1 MTTGLTDW
9 LRDRTDAELGALL
22 AARPDLA
29 VPPPGDLSV
38 LATRAAIR
46 PSVLRAME
54 DLDAFTL
61 QVVDALI
68 LLPTPTD
75 LAQLAAYTGFDSDRL
90 HEVLVRLRALAL
102 AYGPD
107 AEVRIVGTLREPGYH
122 AGLGRP
128 VGELLPMYRD
138 EQLAPILA
146 ALGLPPARHDDAV
159 ADITRYFKNHLDR
172 LLKACGE
179 AERRVLTQLDADWP
193 IGTVADADR
202 PVAAQDATS
211 PVRWLLAH
219 GLLVAVGPD
228 TVELPREVGLAL
240 RGDHPVGPPRYQAP
254 RLATHEHGRSTVDSA
269 AAGQALSALRLTEQL
284 LLEYGADPPPPL
296 RTGGVSV
303 RDLRR
308 TAKLLDVPEE
318 TAALYL
324 ELAHAAGLL
333 APGFEGEPRW
343 LPTPAFDSW
352 QNESTEQRWRL
363 LAETWLTMPRQPGLV
378 GGKDER
384 GKTFNALSGELVR
397 PSAPDWRR
405 RVLGTLADLP
415 PGTGVDRDAVADLLD
430 WRFPRR
436 AGAERRPIIG
446 WVLREAE
453 ELGVTGRGGL
463 SAPGRALLAGE
474 DPRQLLA
481 ARLPEPV
488 DHVLVQAD
496 LTVVA
501 PGPLERGLE
510 RELALAADVESSGGA
525 TVYRISEGSV
535 RRALDA
541 GRTAAELRD
550 LFRTRSRTPVPQALE
565 YLIDD
570 MARRHGSLRG
580 GSAQAYLRCDDEGLL
595 AQVVADRKLEH
606 LRLRRLAPTVVISP
620 HPLRRVLDGL
630 RDGGYAPVAE
640 GADGVVVLSTPDRQR
655 AAVPARPPAP
665 TTTSAVDGERAVEL
679 VRMMRA
685 GDQAAQRRRQV
696 TATIPGVSTLDT
708 LDLLKRAV
716 RDRLPVW
723 MGYVNAEGTASQ
735 RIVEPI
741 SLSGGFL
748 QGFDHKRD
756 EMRTFALHR
765 ITAVALMD
773 AQP

>member
-46 PSVLRAME
+46 PSVLRALE
-54 DLDAFTL
+54 DLDAFAL

-68 LLPTPTD
+68 LLPSPTD
-75 LAQLAAYTGFDSDRL
+75 LAQLADFTGFDRDRL
-90 HEVLVRLRALAL
+90 HEVLVRLRELVL

-107 AEVRIVGTLREPGYH
+107 SEVRIVGTIREPGYH

-128 VGELLPMYRD
+128 IADLLPMYRD
-138 EQLAPILA
+138 EQLAPVLD
-146 ALGLPPARHDDAV
+146 ALGLAPARQPEAASLV
-159 ADITRYFKNHLDR
+159 ARYFATRLDE
-172 LLKACGE
+172 LLARCGA
-179 AERRVLTQLDADWP
+179 AERQVLQQLDADWP
-193 IGTVADADR
+193 IGTVSGADR
-202 PVAAQDATS
+202 PVPADEATS

-219 GLLVAVGPD
+219 GLLIAVDPD

-240 RGDHPVGPPRYQAP
+240 RGEHPLGPPRHQP
-254 RLATHEHGRSTVDSA
+254 PDLAATALGESTVDGVG
-269 AAGQALSALRLTEQL
+269 AGQALTALRLTEQL
-284 LLEYGADPPPPL
+284 LLEYGADPPPQL

-308 TAKLLDVPEE
+308 TGKLLDVPEE
-318 TAALYL
+318 TAAFYL

-333 APGFEGEPRW
+333 AGGHDGEPRW

-352 QNESTEQRWRL
+352 QNEPAEQRWRL
-363 LAETWLTMPRQPGLV
+363 LAETWLAMPRQPGLV
-378 GGKDER
+378 GGKDDR
-384 GKTFNALSGELVR
+384 GRTLNALAGDIIR
-397 PSAPDWRR
+397 PSAPEWRR

-415 PGTGVDRDAVADLLD
+415 RGTAVQRDAVADLLD

-436 AGAERRPIIG
+436 AGYERRPVIG
-446 WVLREAE
+446 WTLREAE
-453 ELGVTGRGGL
+453 ELGITGRGGL
-463 SAPGRALLAGE
+463 SAPGRAVLDGQ

-541 GRTAAELRD
+541 GRTAAELRE
-550 LFRTRSRTPVPQALE
+550 LFRNRSRTPVPQALE

-580 GSAQAYLRCDDEGLL
+580 GAASAYLRCDDEGLL
-595 AQVVADRKLEH
+595 AQVVADRSLEH

-630 RDGGYAPVAE
+630 RDSGYAPVAE
-640 GADGVVVLSTPDRQR
+640 SADGMVVLAAPDRQR
-655 AAVPARPPAP
+655 APVPTRPPPP
-665 TTTSAVDGERAVEL
+665 TGTTAVDADRAAEL

-685 GDQAAQRRRQV
+685 GDRAAQRRRQV
-696 TATIPGVSTLDT
+696 TASVPGVSTLDT

-716 RDRLPVW
+716 RDRVPVW

-735 RIVEPI
+735 RIVDPV

-773 AQP
+773 G